1 MSLQKVCVMY
11 VVLPENYLMIRKVI
25 PYRLDAQE
33 KPGNAR
39 VLQPVSMSA
48 TGECITDVQTFITR
62 ALIWEK
68 NLGQRSNSAKN
79 MPDVK
84 KVGWNKELQ
93 QDVVLPSN
101 SKKILKK
108 DIQEK

>member
-1 MSLQKVCVMY
+1 MSMQKVCVMY

-48 TGECITDVQTFITR
+48 TGGCITDVQTFTMR
-62 ALIWEK
+62 ALIREK
-68 NLGQRSNSAKN
+68 KLGQRSNSAKN
-79 MPDVK
+79 ICQM
-84 KVGWNKELQ
+84 
-93 QDVVLPSN
+93 
-101 SKKILKK
+101 
-108 DIQEK
+108 